1 MYNRFGNMQTVSD
14 HVSNIMSR
22 GEDFKNDS
30 ESKLEEIKEQV
41 RKAQEFVDACDGL
54 MSDIRDFEA
63 LKSELERD
71 YEADLD

>member
-1 MYNRFGNMQTVSD
+1 MYNRFGNMQSVSD

-30 ESKLEEIKEQV
+30 EAKLEEIKEQV

>member
-1 MYNRFGNMQTVSD
+1 MYNRFGNMQSVSD

-30 ESKLEEIKEQV
+30 ESKREEIKEQV

>member
-1 MYNRFGNMQTVSD
+1 MYNRFGNMQSVSD

>member
-1 MYNRFGNMQTVSD
+1 MYNRFGNMQSVSD

-30 ESKLEEIKEQV
+30 ESKLEDIKEQV

>member
-1 MYNRFGNMQTVSD
+1 MYNRFGNMQSVSD

-41 RKAQEFVDACDGL
+41 MKAQEFVDACDGL

>member
-1 MYNRFGNMQTVSD
+1 MYNRFGNMQSVSD
-14 HVSNIMSR
+14 HVSNIMSK

-30 ESKLEEIKEQV
+30 ESKLEELKEQV

-63 LKSELERD
+63 LKSELESD
-71 YEADLD
+71 YDADLD

>member
-1 MYNRFGNMQTVSD
+1 MYNRFGNMQSVSD
-14 HVSNIMSR
+14 HVSNIMSK

-30 ESKLEEIKEQV
+30 ESKLEGLKEQV

-63 LKSELERD
+63 LKSELESD
-71 YEADLD
+71 YDADLD

>member
-1 MYNRFGNMQTVSD
+1 MYNRFGNMQSVSD

-30 ESKLEEIKEQV
+30 ETKLDELKEQV